1 MFERTD
7 GTKFGPTI
15 VDSLRPTL
23 GAEFWQFVQIGT
35 NEIEVRYKPTHQRDL
50 TKEQFFTHLLRKE
63 LKQDYVVS
71 FSIVD
76 KLPLTPVGKFIKYLS
91 AIKK

>member
-1 MFERTD
+1 
-7 GTKFGPTI
+7 
-15 VDSLRPTL
+15 LRPTL
-23 GAEFWQFVQIGT
+23 GAEFWQFVQIGI
-35 NEIEVRYKPTHQRDL
+35 NEIEVRYKPTHQRDP

-63 LKQDYVVS
+63 LKQDYVIN

-76 KLPLTPVGKFIKYLS
+76 KLPLTSAGKFIKYLN